1 VERLLLQADFWI
13 NRVGK
18 LIPKVERN
26 LQFCTESPVERSYEL
41 VIQLAV
47 FGVGVGENVIQA
59 TSPWELCR
67 YDKPIVTISLLT
79 LHRGVPKMAGCLAAV
94 DRRQLP

>member
-26 LQFCTESPVERSYEL
+26 LQFCTESPVESL
-41 VIQLAV
+41 
-47 FGVGVGENVIQA
+47 
-59 TSPWELCR
+59 TSSLFNSR
-67 YDKPIVTISLLT
+67 YSASASAKMSFKRRPRGNSAATISRLL
-79 LHRGVPKMAGCLAAV
+79 R
-94 DRRQLP
+94 